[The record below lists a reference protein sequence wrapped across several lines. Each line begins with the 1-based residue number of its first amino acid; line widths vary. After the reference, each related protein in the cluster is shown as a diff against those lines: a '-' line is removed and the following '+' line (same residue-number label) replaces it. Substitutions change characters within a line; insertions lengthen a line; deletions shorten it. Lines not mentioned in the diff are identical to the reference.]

1 MRYVVDAPMVAHL
14 WAHQSQDSARN
25 GRNFYFEGK
34 DIYSYGSHFRCASV
48 EANQQGQKAYL
59 VTTRTYSNTTC
70 KHMGMVRKAIPYGEL
85 IFYTPRSVSLHN
97 DRLSEYSYYESAYY
111 IVDQVEKISD
121 YINAQQKSRT
131 QNYTEHVKE
140 CLLNIGRWIEFWGL
154 DKRQKSGTVRWL
166 MGVLAKLSSTAKKD
180 ITKFWTVTGER
191 PRYSSELPR
200 ENKSEYQE
208 LFLDILARGL
218 LQTTSAA
225 EYKTRLSQLFIDR
238 TDDPLLWEH
247 FAERKERQDAIN
259 RRNEELREQRYAER
273 RERWLREEEER
284 HRIANMSFEEKKELW
299 YSGEI
304 SNRWFTVPYGLD
316 FNALLRVHNGCI
328 ETSMGIQVK
337 AKEAVR
343 LWKLVELFHKNEA
356 DFRHDLVHDANN
368 HNWSINSY
376 KNDILTA
383 GCHRIR
389 YEEMRNAAMKLGIAA
404 DGTEN
409 NPPTQKRRAL
419 PPLRPRNRSGLG
431 TWRIYP

>member
-1 MRYVVDAPMVAHL
+1 MVH
-14 WAHQSQDSARN
+14 
-25 GRNFYFEGK
+25 
-34 DIYSYGSHFRCASV
+34 
-48 EANQQGQKAYL
+48 
-59 VTTRTYSNTTC
+59 
-70 KHMGMVRKAIPYGEL
+70 
-85 IFYTPRSVSLHN
+85 RS
-97 DRLSEYSYYESAYY
+97 
-111 IVDQVEKISD
+111 
-121 YINAQQKSRT
+121 
-131 QNYTEHVKE
+131 
-140 CLLNIGRWIEFWGL
+140 
-154 DKRQKSGTVRWL
+154 
-166 MGVLAKLSSTAKKD
+166 
-180 ITKFWTVTGER
+180 
-191 PRYSSELPR
+191 
-200 ENKSEYQE
+200 
-208 LFLDILARGL
+208 
-218 LQTTSAA
+218 
-225 EYKTRLSQLFIDR
+225 
-238 TDDPLLWEH
+238 
-247 FAERKERQDAIN
+247 
-259 RRNEELREQRYAER
+259 LR
-273 RERWLREEEER
+273 
-284 HRIANMSFEEKKELW
+284 
-299 YSGEI
+299 
-304 SNRWFTVPYGLD
+304 LD